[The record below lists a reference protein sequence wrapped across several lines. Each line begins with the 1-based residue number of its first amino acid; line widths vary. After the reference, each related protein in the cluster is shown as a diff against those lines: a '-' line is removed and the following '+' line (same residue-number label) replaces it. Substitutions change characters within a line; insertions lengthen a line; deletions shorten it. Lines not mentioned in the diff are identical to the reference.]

1 MGRGEG
7 ETGTSHVTIDE
18 WLQNIALLTDMDNEK
33 SEERDRVTLMTV
45 HGAKGLE
52 FEHVYVAGLEENLF
66 PSMMSLGTPEGL
78 EEERRL
84 FYVALTRAKR
94 SAVLSFAESRFKWG
108 EMTFCRPSR
117 FLSEIDPK
125 YLDLQFDLG
134 EGGQD
139 EDPMP
144 QRQVRTRFA
153 ERGRNAGAQRG
164 EYGRRPGGYG
174 QRPDAYGDETRTY
187 YPPKTQECPMPR
199 PVPVP
204 GGRFRS
210 MGSRPAPEAGGTERA
225 TAVPFDGDYT
235 EGMLVEHAK
244 FGVGTVT
251 AVEEWSGDQKITVE
265 FGGAGR
271 KTLLRKF
278 AKLTVLKR

>member
-1 MGRGEG
+1 
-7 ETGTSHVTIDE
+7 
-18 WLQNIALLTDMDNEK
+18 
-33 SEERDRVTLMTV
+33 
-45 HGAKGLE
+45 
-52 FEHVYVAGLEENLF
+52 
-66 PSMMSLGTPEGL
+66 MMSLGTPEGL

-108 EMTFCRPSR
+108 KMDPRHPSR

-134 EGGQD
+134 EGGQN
-139 EDPMP
+139 EDATP
-144 QRQVRTRFA
+144 QRQARTRFA
-153 ERGRNAGAQRG
+153 ERGRNAETQRG

-174 QRPDAYGDETRTY
+174 QRPDAYGVETRTY
-187 YPPKTQECPMPR
+187 YPPKTQERPTPR
-199 PVPVP
+199 PVPTP

-210 MGSRPAPEAGGTERA
+210 MGSRPAAETGGAERA
-225 TAVPFDGDYT
+225 AAVPFDGDYA

-278 AKLTVLKR
+278 AKLTVLKK